1 IYDHTRQIVLRDFA
15 YQGAPGV
22 RVVSPLHPPAGDS
35 AVLVLRGFVP
45 APDAMTVELDPLD
58 EPGEIEVEGVA
69 LPFPAHE
76 EGPGK
81 LARNGR
87 TTWRRLDLAAV
98 RAEFPYPVR
107 AVYVIAI
114 PPRSDPGILD
124 TRRFGLPIRLEPPP
138 LDDGPHLNYAIQWFA
153 FAVIAVAV
161 GVVAGRR
168 KRTKD

>member
-1 IYDHTRQIVLRDFA
+1 M
-15 YQGAPGV
+15 
-22 RVVSPLHPPAGDS
+22 
-35 AVLVLRGFVP
+35 LVLRGFVP
-45 APDAMTVELDPLD
+45 AADAMTILLDSLD
-58 EPGEIEVEGVA
+58 EPGEILVEGVA
-69 LPFPAHE
+69 LPFPVHD

-107 AVYVIAI
+107 AVYVIAA
-114 PPRSDPGILD
+114 RSALGVPD

-138 LDDGPHLNYAIQWFA
+138 LDDGPHLDYAIQWFA

-161 GVVAGRR
+161 GVIVARGGGSA
-168 KRTKD
+168 KC